1 VARER
6 ACEFESLYT
15 TFHEHDHGS
24 VSGNLL
30 RARTMTKTLTHLL
43 LKGGRLIDPGGGKDG
58 VFDIRVR
65 GGKIDAIG
73 SNLEQDGATVIDVK
87 DHILTPGLIDVH
99 LHLMNGLGAFGVDPD
114 IFGVGSGVTTVVD
127 AGSAGHTL
135 LNVFRSYVTAHAKTR
150 VLNYI
155 NLSTLGGVTGPG
167 YSILA
172 DARLIDEAKIEQAVE
187 VNRDIIVGIKIM
199 ATGGALGAQGLKPL
213 ERARKL
219 GDALKLPLLV
229 HIGESWTKDSAP
241 VHVGDVL
248 KYLRAGDI
256 VTHMFTVHPGG
267 LLDGNGKLWPQVRDA
282 KESGVLMDVGHGLH
296 NLNFDVAR
304 KVLDQGLVP
313 DGVSTDGHR
322 GNRAGPVYDLPTT
335 MAKLMALGF
344 SLTQVIEM
352 ATTNAAT
359 LLGRSNELG
368 TLKIGEPADLS
379 VLRIEDRVWQ
389 AVDSQKGTI
398 PARQAIVPV
407 YAVRGDTVYERLAIE
422 RP

>member
-1 VARER
+1 MSKQFPDLV
-6 ACEFESLYT
+6 F
-15 TFHEHDHGS
+15 
-24 VSGNLL
+24 
-30 RARTMTKTLTHLL
+30 
-43 LKGGRLIDPGGGKDG
+43 KGGRLIDPGGGKDG
-58 VFDIRVR
+58 IFDIRVR
-65 GGKIDAIG
+65 NGNIESIG
-73 SNLEQDGATVIDVK
+73 ANLASDGAKVIDVK
-87 DHILTPGLIDVH
+87 DHIVTPGLIDVH
-99 LHLMNGLGAFGVDPD
+99 LHLMKGLGAFGVDPD
-114 IFGVGSGVTTVVD
+114 IFGIGSGVTTVVD

-135 LNVFRSYVTAHAKTR
+135 LNVFRNYVTENAKTR

-155 NLSTLGGVTGPG
+155 NLSTLGGVSGPG

-172 DARLIDEAKIEQAVE
+172 DPRLIDETRIEQAVE
-187 VNRDIIVGIKIM
+187 ANRDIIVGIKIM
-199 ATGGALGAQGLKPL
+199 ATGGALGSQGLKPL

-229 HIGESWTKDSAP
+229 HIGESWTKHAAP

-267 LLDGNGKLWPQVRDA
+267 LLDDNGRLWPQVRDA

-304 KVLDQGLVP
+304 RVLDQGLHP

-344 SLTQVIEM
+344 SLNQVIEM
-352 ATTNAAT
+352 ATTNAAK
-359 LLGRSNELG
+359 LLGRTNEMG
-368 TLKIGEPADLS
+368 TLRMGEPADIS
-379 VLRIEDRVWQ
+379 VLRMEDREWK
-389 AVDSQKGTI
+389 AVDSQKGMI
-398 PARQAIVPV
+398 PAHQAITPV
-407 YAVRGDTVYERLAIE
+407 YAIRGETIHEPLPVE

>member
-1 VARER
+1 MDRQLKN
-6 ACEFESLYT
+6 FM
-15 TFHEHDHGS
+15 
-24 VSGNLL
+24 L
-30 RARTMTKTLTHLL
+30 R
-43 LKGGRLIDPGGGKDG
+43 GGRLIDSASGLDGQQDIHVRDG
-58 VFDIRVR
+58 VVA
-65 GGKIDAIG
+65 AIG
-73 SNLEQDGATVIDVK
+73 ADLKAEGATVIDVK
-87 DHILTPGLIDVH
+87 DCIVTPGLIDVH

-127 AGSAGHTL
+127 AGSAGHSL
-135 LNVFRSYVTAHAKTR
+135 LTVFRNYVTRNAKTR
-150 VLNYI
+150 VLNYV

-172 DARLIDEAKIEQAVE
+172 DPRLIDEDKIEKAVDA
-187 VNRDIIVGIKIM
+187 NRDIIVGIKIM
-199 ATGGALGAQGLKPL
+199 ATGGALGAEGLKPL
-213 ERARKL
+213 ARARKL
-219 GDALKLPLLV
+219 GDNLKIPLLV
-229 HIGESWTKDSAP
+229 HIGESWTKDTAP

-267 LLDGNGKLWPQVRDA
+267 LLDSNGRLWPQVRDA

-304 KVLDQGLVP
+304 KVLDQELFP

-344 SLTQVIEM
+344 SLNQVVEM
-352 ATTNAAT
+352 ATVNAAKFLART
-359 LLGRSNELG
+359 AELG
-368 TLKIGEPADLS
+368 FIRVGSPADIS
-379 VLRIEDRVWQ
+379 VLRVDEREWK

-398 PARQAIVPV
+398 QARQALVPV
-407 YAVRGDTVYERLAIE
+407 YAIRNKTIYEPLPVE

>member
-1 VARER
+1 MNQQLA
-6 ACEFESLYT
+6 YY
-15 TFHEHDHGS
+15 
-24 VSGNLL
+24 
-30 RARTMTKTLTHLL
+30 L
-43 LKGGRLIDPGGGKDG
+43 LKGGRLIDPAGGRDG
-58 VFDIRVR
+58 IADVRVR
-65 GGKIDAIG
+65 DGKIDAIG
-73 SNLEQDGATVIDVK
+73 ANLEAAGATVIDVK
-87 DHILTPGLIDVH
+87 DHIVTPGLIDVH
-99 LHLMNGLGAFGVDPD
+99 LHLMKGLGAFGVDPD

-135 LNVFRSYVTAHAKTR
+135 LNVFRNYVTDNAKTR

-155 NLSTLGGVTGPG
+155 NLSTLGGVSGPG

-172 DARLIDEAKIEQAVE
+172 DPRLIDEDKIEKAVE
-187 VNRDIIVGIKIM
+187 ANRDIIVGIKIM
-199 ATGGALGAQGLKPL
+199 ATGGALGSQGLKPL

-219 GDALKLPLLV
+219 GDRLKLPLLV
-229 HIGESWTKDSAP
+229 HIGESWTKDAAP
-241 VHVGDVL
+241 VHIGDVL

-267 LLDGNGKLWPQVRDA
+267 LLDANGKLWPQVREA
-282 KESGVLMDVGHGLH
+282 KETGILMDVGHGLH

-304 KVLDQGLVP
+304 KVLDQGLHP

-344 SLTQVIEM
+344 SLNQVIEM
-352 ATTNAAT
+352 ATANAAK
-359 LLGRSNELG
+359 LLGRTGIIG
-368 TLKIGEPADLS
+368 TLIIGQPADIS
-379 VLRIEDRVWQ
+379 VLKVEDREWK

-398 PARQAIVPV
+398 PAHRVIIPV
-407 YAVRGDTVYERLAIE
+407 YAIRSDTIWNVLPSD

>member
-1 VARER
+1 
-6 ACEFESLYT
+6 
-15 TFHEHDHGS
+15 
-24 VSGNLL
+24 
-30 RARTMTKTLTHLL
+30 M
-43 LKGGRLIDPGGGKDG
+43 IDPASRRDGLFDVRVRDG
-58 VFDIRVR
+58 VV
-65 GGKIDAIG
+65 DAIG
-73 SNLEQDGATVIDVK
+73 ADLPPDGAAVIDVK
-87 DHILTPGLIDVH
+87 DQIVTPGLIDVH
-99 LHLMNGLGAFGVDPD
+99 LHLMKGLGAFGVDPD

-127 AGSAGHTL
+127 AGSAGHSL
-135 LNVFRSYVTAHAKTR
+135 LNVFRNYVTDNAKTR

-172 DARLIDEAKIEQAVE
+172 DPRLIDEEKIEKAVAA
-187 VNRDIIVGIKIM
+187 NRDIIVGIKIM

-219 GDALKLPLLV
+219 GDSLKLPLLV

-304 KVLDQGLVP
+304 RVLDQGLHP

-344 SLTQVIEM
+344 SLNQVIEM
-352 ATTNAAT
+352 ATVNAAK
-359 LLGRSNELG
+359 LLGRINELG
-368 TLKIGEPADLS
+368 ALRIGLPAEIS
-379 VLRIEDRVWQ
+379 VLRIEDREWQ
-389 AVDSQKGTI
+389 AIDSQKGTI
-398 PARQAIVPV
+398 PAHQALVPA
-407 YAVRGDTVYERLAIE
+407 YAIRRDTIYDPLPIE
-422 RP
+422 RPQGHP

>member
-1 VARER
+1 MEKKL
-6 ACEFESLYT
+6 ENFI
-15 TFHEHDHGS
+15 
-24 VSGNLL
+24 
-30 RARTMTKTLTHLL
+30 
-43 LKGGRLIDPGGGKDG
+43 LKGGRLIDAASGRDG
-58 VFDIRVR
+58 PFDVRVR
-65 GGKIDAIG
+65 GGVIDAIG
-73 SNLEQDGATVIDVK
+73 ADLLPGGATVIDVQGL
-87 DHILTPGLIDVH
+87 IVTPGLIDVH
-99 LHLMNGLGAFGVDPD
+99 LHLMKGLGAFGVDPD
-114 IFGVGSGVTTVVD
+114 VFGVGSGVTTVVD
-127 AGSAGHTL
+127 AGSAGHSL
-135 LNVFRSYVTAHAKTR
+135 LNIFRNYVTDNAKTR

-172 DARLIDEAKIEQAVE
+172 DPRLIDEDKIEKAVE
-187 VNRDIIVGIKIM
+187 ANRDIIVGIKIM

-219 GDALKLPLLV
+219 GDTLRLPLLV
-229 HIGESWTKDSAP
+229 HIGESWTKDTAP

-282 KESGVLMDVGHGLH
+282 KQSGVLMDVGHGLH

-304 KVLDQGLVP
+304 RVLDQGLHP

-335 MAKLMALGF
+335 MAKLMALGV
-344 SLTQVIEM
+344 SLKQVIEM
-352 ATTNAAT
+352 ATNNAAK
-359 LLGRSNELG
+359 LLGRAGDLG
-368 TLKIGEPADLS
+368 IVRVGQPADIS
-379 VLRIEDRVWQ
+379 VLKLEEREWQ

-398 PARQAIVPV
+398 PAHQALLPV
-407 YAVRGDTVYERLAIE
+407 YAIRRDTIYEPLPIE

>member
-1 VARER
+1 MDRQ
-6 ACEFESLYT
+6 
-15 TFHEHDHGS
+15 
-24 VSGNLL
+24 L
-30 RARTMTKTLTHLL
+30 RNFI
-43 LKGGRLIDPGGGKDG
+43 LKSGRLIDSASGLDGQQDIHVRDG
-58 VFDIRVR
+58 VVE
-65 GGKIDAIG
+65 AIG
-73 SNLEQDGATVIDVK
+73 ADLKAEGATVVDVK
-87 DHILTPGLIDVH
+87 DCIVTPGLIDVH

-127 AGSAGHTL
+127 AGSAGHSL
-135 LNVFRSYVTAHAKTR
+135 LTVFRNYVTRNAKTR
-150 VLNYI
+150 VLNYV

-172 DARLIDEAKIEQAVE
+172 DPRLIDEDRIEKAVDA
-187 VNRDIIVGIKIM
+187 NRDIIVGIKIM
-199 ATGGALGAQGLKPL
+199 ATGGALGAEGLKPL
-213 ERARKL
+213 ARARKL
-219 GDALKLPLLV
+219 ADNLKIPLLV
-229 HIGESWTKDSAP
+229 HIGESWTKDATP

-267 LLDGNGKLWPQVRDA
+267 LLDPNGKLWPQVRDA

-304 KVLDQGLVP
+304 KVLDQELFP

-344 SLTQVIEM
+344 SLNQVVEM
-352 ATTNAAT
+352 ATVNAAK
-359 LLGRSNELG
+359 LLGRSAELG
-368 TLKIGEPADLS
+368 FIRVGSPADIS
-379 VLRIEDRVWQ
+379 VLRVDEREWK

-398 PARQAIVPV
+398 QARQALVPV
-407 YAVRGDTVYERLAIE
+407 YAIRNETIYEPLPVD

>member
-1 VARER
+1 MIRQLPD
-6 ACEFESLYT
+6 FI
-15 TFHEHDHGS
+15 
-24 VSGNLL
+24 
-30 RARTMTKTLTHLL
+30 
-43 LKGGRLIDPGGGKDG
+43 LKAGRLIDPAIGADG
-58 VFDIRVR
+58 TFDIRVR
-65 GGKIDAIG
+65 DGKLDTIG
-73 SNLEQDGATVIDVK
+73 VDLDPDGAVVIDIK
-87 DHILTPGLIDVH
+87 NHIVTPGLIDVH
-99 LHLMNGLGAFGVDPD
+99 LHLMKGLGSFGVDPD

-135 LNVFRSYVTAHAKTR
+135 LNVFRNYVTDNAQTR

-155 NLSTLGGVTGPG
+155 NLSTLGGVSGPG

-172 DARLIDEAKIEQAVE
+172 DPRLIDEAKIEQAVE
-187 VNRDIIVGIKIM
+187 AHRDIIVGIKIM

-229 HIGESWTKDSAP
+229 HIGESWTKDTEP

-282 KESGVLMDVGHGLH
+282 KASGVLMDVGHGLH

-304 KVLDQGLVP
+304 KVLDQGLSP

-344 SLTQVIEM
+344 SLNQVIEM
-352 ATTNAAT
+352 ATTNAAK
-359 LLGRSNELG
+359 LLGRTSELG
-368 TLKIGEPADLS
+368 TLTLDHPAELS
-379 VLRIEDRVWQ
+379 VLRLEEREWK
-389 AVDSQKGTI
+389 ALDSQKETI
-398 PARQAIVPV
+398 PAHQAITPV
-407 YAVRGDTVYERLAIE
+407 YAIRGEMIYEAVAAE

>member
-1 VARER
+1 MDRQ
-6 ACEFESLYT
+6 
-15 TFHEHDHGS
+15 
-24 VSGNLL
+24 
-30 RARTMTKTLTHLL
+30 
-43 LKGGRLIDPGGGKDG
+43 LKNFILKSGRLIDSASGLDGQQDIHVRDG
-58 VFDIRVR
+58 VVE
-65 GGKIDAIG
+65 AIG
-73 SNLEQDGATVIDVK
+73 ADLKAEGATVVDVK
-87 DHILTPGLIDVH
+87 DCIVTPGLIDVH

-127 AGSAGHTL
+127 AGSAGHSL
-135 LNVFRSYVTAHAKTR
+135 LTVFRNYITRNAKTR
-150 VLNYI
+150 VLNYV

-172 DARLIDEAKIEQAVE
+172 DPRLIDEDKIEKAVE
-187 VNRDIIVGIKIM
+187 ANRDIIVGIKIM
-199 ATGGALGAQGLKPL
+199 ATGGALGAEGLKPL
-213 ERARKL
+213 ARARKL
-219 GDALKLPLLV
+219 GDNLKLPLLV
-229 HIGESWTKDSAP
+229 HIGESWTKDATP

-267 LLDGNGKLWPQVRDA
+267 LLDPNGTLWPQVRDA
-282 KESGVLMDVGHGLH
+282 KGSGVLMDVGHGLH

-304 KVLDQGLVP
+304 KILDQELFP

-344 SLTQVIEM
+344 ALNQVVEM
-352 ATTNAAT
+352 ATVNAAK
-359 LLGRSNELG
+359 LLNRADELG
-368 TLKIGEPADLS
+368 FIRVGSPADIS
-379 VLRIEDRVWQ
+379 VLRLEEREWK

-398 PARQAIVPV
+398 RARQALVPV
-407 YAVRGDTVYERLAIE
+407 YAIRNETIYEPLPVD

>member
-1 VARER
+1 MDKQLKN
-6 ACEFESLYT
+6 FI
-15 TFHEHDHGS
+15 
-24 VSGNLL
+24 
-30 RARTMTKTLTHLL
+30 
-43 LKGGRLIDPGGGKDG
+43 LKGGRLLDPTSGLDG
-58 VFDIRVR
+58 QQDIHVR
-65 GGKIDAIG
+65 DGLVMEIG
-73 SNLEQDGATVIDVK
+73 LDLSADGATVIDVK
-87 DHILTPGLIDVH
+87 GLVVTPGLIDVH

-135 LNVFRSYVTAHAKTR
+135 LNVFRNYVTDNAGTR

-155 NLSTLGGVTGPG
+155 NLSTLGGITGPG

-172 DARLIDEAKIEQAVE
+172 DPRLIDEAKIEQAVE
-187 VNRDIIVGIKIM
+187 ANRDIIVGIKIM

-219 GDALKLPLLV
+219 GDTLKLPLLV
-229 HIGESWTKDSAP
+229 HIGESWTKDTAP

-282 KESGVLMDVGHGLH
+282 KASGVLMDVGHGLH

-304 KVLDQGLVP
+304 KVLDQGLQP

-322 GNRAGPVYDLPTT
+322 GNRLGPVYDLPTT

-344 SLTQVIEM
+344 SLKQVVEM
-352 ATTNAAT
+352 ATLNAAR
-359 LLGRSNELG
+359 LLGRARELG
-368 TLKIGEPADLS
+368 SIRIGQPADIS
-379 VLRIEDRVWQ
+379 VLRLEERDWE
-389 AVDSQKGTI
+389 AVDSQKGTLR
-398 PARQAIVPV
+398 ARQALVPV
-407 YAVRGDTVYERLAIE
+407 YAIKGQNVFAPVSLE

>member
-1 VARER
+1 MIRQLSHFV
-6 ACEFESLYT
+6 LQ
-15 TFHEHDHGS
+15 
-24 VSGNLL
+24 SG
-30 RARTMTKTLTHLL
+30 RV
-43 LKGGRLIDPGGGKDG
+43 IDPAAGRDG
-58 VFDIRVR
+58 ILDIRVR
-65 GGKIDAIG
+65 DGKIDAIG
-73 SNLEQDGATVIDVK
+73 VDLAIDGAAVIDVK
-87 DHILTPGLIDVH
+87 DHIVTPGLIDVH
-99 LHLMNGLGAFGVDPD
+99 LHLMKGLGAFGVDPD

-135 LNVFRSYVTAHAKTR
+135 LNVFRNYVTDNAKTR

-155 NLSTLGGVTGPG
+155 NLSTLGGVSGPG

-172 DARLIDEAKIEQAVE
+172 DPRLIDEAKIEQAVE
-187 VNRDIIVGIKIM
+187 ANRDIIVGIKIM

-219 GDALKLPLLV
+219 GDVLKLPLLV
-229 HIGESWTKDSAP
+229 HIGESWTKDTEP

-282 KESGVLMDVGHGLH
+282 KASGVLMDVGHGLH

-304 KVLDQGLVP
+304 KVLDQGLHP

-344 SLTQVIEM
+344 SLNQVIEM
-352 ATTNAAT
+352 ATINAAK
-359 LLGRSNELG
+359 LLGRAGKLG
-368 TLKIGEPADLS
+368 TLEIDHPAELS
-379 VLRIEDRVWQ
+379 VLKVEERDWK

-398 PARQAIVPV
+398 PAHQAITPV
-407 YAVRGDTVYERLAIE
+407 YAIRGEMIHAAMPDE

>member
-1 VARER
+1 MIRQLSHFV
-6 ACEFESLYT
+6 LQ
-15 TFHEHDHGS
+15 
-24 VSGNLL
+24 SG
-30 RARTMTKTLTHLL
+30 RV
-43 LKGGRLIDPGGGKDG
+43 IDPAAGRDG

-65 GGKIDAIG
+65 AGKIDAIG
-73 SNLEQDGATVIDVK
+73 VDLAIDGAAVIDVK
-87 DHILTPGLIDVH
+87 DHIVTPGLIDVH
-99 LHLMNGLGAFGVDPD
+99 LHLMKGLGAFGVDPD

-135 LNVFRSYVTAHAKTR
+135 LNVFRNYVTDNAKTR

-155 NLSTLGGVTGPG
+155 NLSTLGGVSGPG

-172 DARLIDEAKIEQAVE
+172 DPRLIDEARIEQAVE
-187 VNRDIIVGIKIM
+187 ANRDIIVGIKIM

-229 HIGESWTKDSAP
+229 HIGESWTKDTEP

-282 KESGVLMDVGHGLH
+282 KASGVLMDVGHGLH

-304 KVLDQGLVP
+304 KVLDQGLHP

-344 SLTQVIEM
+344 SLNQVIEM
-352 ATTNAAT
+352 ATINAAK
-359 LLGRSNELG
+359 LLGRAGKLG
-368 TLKIGEPADLS
+368 TLEIDHPAELS
-379 VLRIEDRVWQ
+379 VLKVEERDWK

-398 PARQAIVPV
+398 PAHQAITPV
-407 YAVRGDTVYERLAIE
+407 YAIRGEMIHAAMPDE

>member
-1 VARER
+1 MDRQLKN
-6 ACEFESLYT
+6 FI
-15 TFHEHDHGS
+15 
-24 VSGNLL
+24 
-30 RARTMTKTLTHLL
+30 
-43 LKGGRLIDPGGGKDG
+43 LKGGRLIDSASGLDGQRDVHVRDG
-58 VFDIRVR
+58 VVA
-65 GGKIDAIG
+65 AIG
-73 SNLEQDGATVIDVK
+73 ADLKAEGATVIDVK
-87 DHILTPGLIDVH
+87 NCIVTPGLIDVH

-127 AGSAGHTL
+127 AGSAGHSL
-135 LNVFRSYVTAHAKTR
+135 LTVFRNYITRNANTR

-172 DARLIDEAKIEQAVE
+172 DPRLIDEDKIEKAVE
-187 VNRDIIVGIKIM
+187 ANRDIIVGIKIM
-199 ATGGALGAQGLKPL
+199 ATGGALGAEGLKPL
-213 ERARKL
+213 ARARRL
-219 GDALKLPLLV
+219 GDNLKIPLLV
-229 HIGESWTKDSAP
+229 HVGESWTKDTAP

-256 VTHMFTVHPGG
+256 VTHMFTAHPGG
-267 LLDGNGKLWPQVRDA
+267 LLDPNDKLWPQVRDA
-282 KESGVLMDVGHGLH
+282 KASGVLMDVGHGLH

-304 KVLDQGLVP
+304 KVLDQELFP

-344 SLTQVIEM
+344 SLNQVVEM
-352 ATTNAAT
+352 ATINAAR
-359 LLGRSNELG
+359 LLGRNHEMG
-368 TLKIGEPADLS
+368 FVRIGQPAEIS
-379 VLRIEDRVWQ
+379 VLRLEERQWK

-398 PARQAIVPV
+398 QARQALLPV
-407 YAVRGDTVYERLAIE
+407 YAIRNETIYEPLPVE

>member
-1 VARER
+1 M
-6 ACEFESLYT
+6 
-15 TFHEHDHGS
+15 
-24 VSGNLL
+24 N
-30 RARTMTKTLTHLL
+30 KQLTNFL
-43 LKGGRLIDPGGGKDG
+43 LKGGRLIDLAGGRDT
-58 VFDIRVR
+58 VCDIRMR
-65 GGKIDAIG
+65 DGKVDAIG
-73 SNLEQDGATVIDVK
+73 ADLAADGATVIDVK
-87 DHILTPGLIDVH
+87 DHIVTPGLIDVH
-99 LHLMNGLGAFGVDPD
+99 LHLMKGLGAFGVDPD

-135 LNVFRSYVTAHAKTR
+135 LNVFRNYVTNNAKTR

-155 NLSTLGGVTGPG
+155 NLSTLGGVSGPG

-172 DARLIDEAKIEQAVE
+172 DPRLIDEDKIEQAVE
-187 VNRDIIVGIKIM
+187 ANRDIIVGIKIM
-199 ATGGALGAQGLKPL
+199 ATGGALGSQGLKPL

-219 GDALKLPLLV
+219 GDSLKLPLLV
-229 HIGESWTKDSAP
+229 HIGESWTKDTAP

-304 KVLDQGLVP
+304 KVLDQGLHP

-344 SLTQVIEM
+344 SLNQVVEM
-352 ATTNAAT
+352 ATANAAK
-359 LLGRSNELG
+359 LLGRTDDFG
-368 TLKIGEPADLS
+368 TLKVGEPAEIS
-379 VLRIEDRVWQ
+379 VLKVEDREWK

-398 PARQAIVPV
+398 PARQIIVPV
-407 YAVRGDTVYERLAIE
+407 YAIRGDMIYEPLPVE

>member
-1 VARER
+1 MLGKPLKLNMIRQLSHFV
-6 ACEFESLYT
+6 LQ
-15 TFHEHDHGS
+15 
-24 VSGNLL
+24 SG
-30 RARTMTKTLTHLL
+30 RV
-43 LKGGRLIDPGGGKDG
+43 IDPAAGRDG
-58 VFDIRVR
+58 ILDIRVR
-65 GGKIDAIG
+65 DGKIDAIG
-73 SNLEQDGATVIDVK
+73 VDLAIDGAAVIDIK
-87 DHILTPGLIDVH
+87 DHIITPGLIDVH
-99 LHLMNGLGAFGVDPD
+99 LHLMKGLGAFGVDPD

-135 LNVFRSYVTAHAKTR
+135 LNVFRNYVTDNAKTR

-155 NLSTLGGVTGPG
+155 NLSTLGGVSGPG

-172 DARLIDEAKIEQAVE
+172 DPRLIDEARIEQAVE
-187 VNRDIIVGIKIM
+187 ANRDIIVGIKIM

-229 HIGESWTKDSAP
+229 HIGESWTKDTEP

-282 KESGVLMDVGHGLH
+282 KASGVLMDVGHGLH
-296 NLNFDVAR
+296 NLNFNVAR
-304 KVLDQGLVP
+304 KVLDQGLHP

-344 SLTQVIEM
+344 SLNQVIEM
-352 ATTNAAT
+352 ATINAAK
-359 LLGRSNELG
+359 LLGRAGKLG
-368 TLKIGEPADLS
+368 TLEIDHPAELS
-379 VLRIEDRVWQ
+379 VLKVEERDWK

-398 PARQAIVPV
+398 PAHQAITPV
-407 YAVRGDTVYERLAIE
+407 YAIRGEMIHAAMPDE

>member
-1 VARER
+1 MHKQVTN
-6 ACEFESLYT
+6 F
-15 TFHEHDHGS
+15 
-24 VSGNLL
+24 
-30 RARTMTKTLTHLL
+30 L
-43 LKGGRLIDPGGGKDG
+43 LKGGRLIDPASGKDG
-58 VFDIRVR
+58 FLDIGVR
-65 GGKIDAIG
+65 DGKVAAIG
-73 SNLEQDGATVIDVK
+73 ADLAADGATVIHVK
-87 DHILTPGLIDVH
+87 DHIVTPGLIDVH
-99 LHLMNGLGAFGVDPD
+99 LHLMKGLGAFGVDPD
-114 IFGVGSGVTTVVD
+114 IFGVGSGITTVVD

-135 LNVFRSYVTAHAKTR
+135 LNVFRNYVTDNAKTR

-155 NLSTLGGVTGPG
+155 NLSTLGGVSGPG

-172 DARLIDEAKIEQAVE
+172 DPRLIDEAKIEQAVE
-187 VNRDIIVGIKIM
+187 ANRDIIVGIKIM

-219 GDALKLPLLV
+219 GDSLKLPLLV
-229 HIGESWTKDSAP
+229 HIGESWTKDTAP
-241 VHVGDVL
+241 VHVRDVL

-304 KVLDQGLVP
+304 KVLDQGLHP

-322 GNRAGPVYDLPTT
+322 GNRSGPVYDLPTT

-344 SLTQVIEM
+344 SLNQVVEM
-352 ATTNAAT
+352 ATANAAK
-359 LLGRSNELG
+359 LLGRTGDLG
-368 TLKIGEPADLS
+368 TLKVGESAEIS
-379 VLRIEDRVWQ
+379 VLKVADREWK

-398 PARQAIVPV
+398 PARQVIVPV
-407 YAVRGDTVYERLAIE
+407 YAIRGDTIFEPLPVE

>member
-1 VARER
+1 MDRQLKN
-6 ACEFESLYT
+6 FI
-15 TFHEHDHGS
+15 
-24 VSGNLL
+24 
-30 RARTMTKTLTHLL
+30 
-43 LKGGRLIDPGGGKDG
+43 LKGGRLIDSASGLDGQQDIHVRDG
-58 VFDIRVR
+58 VVA
-65 GGKIDAIG
+65 AIG
-73 SNLEQDGATVIDVK
+73 ADLNANGATVVDVK
-87 DHILTPGLIDVH
+87 DCIVTPGLIDVH

-127 AGSAGHTL
+127 AGSAGHSL
-135 LNVFRSYVTAHAKTR
+135 LTVFRNYVTRNAQTR
-150 VLNYI
+150 VLNYV

-172 DARLIDEAKIEQAVE
+172 DPRLIDEDKIEKAVE
-187 VNRDIIVGIKIM
+187 ANRDIIVGIKIM
-199 ATGGALGAQGLKPL
+199 ATGGALGAEGLKPL
-213 ERARKL
+213 ARARKL
-219 GDALKLPLLV
+219 GDNLKLPLLV
-229 HIGESWTKDSAP
+229 HIGESWTKDATP

-267 LLDGNGKLWPQVRDA
+267 LLDPNGKLWPQVRDA
-282 KESGVLMDVGHGLH
+282 KESGMLMDVGHGLH

-304 KVLDQGLVP
+304 KVLDQELFP

-344 SLTQVIEM
+344 SLKQVVEM
-352 ATTNAAT
+352 ATVNAAK
-359 LLGRSNELG
+359 LLNRTDELG
-368 TLKIGEPADLS
+368 FIRVGCPADLS
-379 VLRIEDRVWQ
+379 VLRVDEREWK

-398 PARQAIVPV
+398 QARQALVPV
-407 YAVRGDTVYERLAIE
+407 YAIRNETIYEPLPVN

>member
-1 VARER
+1 MTRQLSHFV
-6 ACEFESLYT
+6 LQ
-15 TFHEHDHGS
+15 
-24 VSGNLL
+24 SG
-30 RARTMTKTLTHLL
+30 RV
-43 LKGGRLIDPGGGKDG
+43 IDPAAGRDG
-58 VFDIRVR
+58 ILDIRVR
-65 GGKIDAIG
+65 DGKIDAIG
-73 SNLEQDGATVIDVK
+73 VDLAIDGAAVIDVK
-87 DHILTPGLIDVH
+87 DHIVTPGLIDVH
-99 LHLMNGLGAFGVDPD
+99 LHLMKGLGAFGVDPD

-135 LNVFRSYVTAHAKTR
+135 LNVFRNYVTDNAKTR

-155 NLSTLGGVTGPG
+155 NLSTLGGVSGPG

-172 DARLIDEAKIEQAVE
+172 DPRLIDEAKIEQAVE
-187 VNRDIIVGIKIM
+187 ANRDIIVGIKIM

-229 HIGESWTKDSAP
+229 HIGESWTKDTEP

-282 KESGVLMDVGHGLH
+282 KASGVLMDVGHGLH

-304 KVLDQGLVP
+304 KVLDQGLHP

-344 SLTQVIEM
+344 SLNQVIEM
-352 ATTNAAT
+352 ATINAAK
-359 LLGRSNELG
+359 LLGRAGKLG
-368 TLKIGEPADLS
+368 TLEIDHPAELS
-379 VLRIEDRVWQ
+379 VLKVEERDWK

-398 PARQAIVPV
+398 PAHQAITPV
-407 YAVRGDTVYERLAIE
+407 YAIRGEMIHAAMPDE

>member
-1 VARER
+1 MDKQLKNFV
-6 ACEFESLYT
+6 
-15 TFHEHDHGS
+15 
-24 VSGNLL
+24 
-30 RARTMTKTLTHLL
+30 
-43 LKGGRLIDPGGGKDG
+43 LKGGRLLDPASSLDAQQDIHIRDG
-58 VFDIRVR
+58 VVA
-65 GGKIDAIG
+65 AIG
-73 SNLEQDGATVIDVK
+73 ADLKADAASVIDVK
-87 DHILTPGLIDVH
+87 GLIVTPGLIDVH

-127 AGSAGHTL
+127 AGSAGHSL
-135 LNVFRSYVTAHAKTR
+135 LNVFRNYVTRNANTR
-150 VLNYI
+150 VLNYV

-172 DARLIDEAKIEQAVE
+172 DPRLIDEEKIEKAVDA
-187 VNRDIIVGIKIM
+187 NRDIIVGIKIM
-199 ATGGALGAQGLKPL
+199 ATGGALGAEGLKPL
-213 ERARKL
+213 ARARKL
-219 GDALKLPLLV
+219 ADNLKIPLLV
-229 HIGESWTKDSAP
+229 HIGESWTKDATP

-267 LLDGNGKLWPQVRDA
+267 LLDPNGKLWPQVRDA

-304 KVLDQGLVP
+304 KVLDQELFP

-344 SLTQVIEM
+344 SLNQVVEM
-352 ATTNAAT
+352 ATVNAAK
-359 LLGRSNELG
+359 LLGRSAELG
-368 TLKIGEPADLS
+368 FIRVGSPADIS
-379 VLRIEDRVWQ
+379 VLRLEEREWK

-398 PARQAIVPV
+398 QARQALVPV
-407 YAVRGDTVYERLAIE
+407 YAIRNETMYEPLPVD